1 LPGRRS
7 PGQAKY
13 SAKRFG
19 LQIDITY
26 TYNLPAINPQVI
38 NGRQTLSNAAID
50 SPERRR
56 LPLLLRRAWYGL
68 NRAFRR
74 RIAHLGLTPDQFTV
88 MRTLLE
94 NEGLTQREL
103 VAAMTS
109 DANTVAA
116 LIERMEAACLVQRRP
131 HEKDRRA
138 RRLRLTKTGRTRY
151 HSARSVALAMQAEV
165 LSALPEKAREPF
177 LEELESVAEAC
188 RLAAE
193 RSPKTKVPPR
203 QPD

>member
-1 LPGRRS
+1 M
-7 PGQAKY
+7 
-13 SAKRFG
+13 
-19 LQIDITY
+19 
-26 TYNLPAINPQVI
+26 I
-38 NGRQTLSNAAID
+38 NGRQILNNSAID

-103 VAAMTS
+103 VAAMSS

-116 LIERMEAACLVQRRP
+116 LIERMEAARLVQRRP
-131 HEKDRRA
+131 HETDRRA
-138 RRLRLTKTGRTRY
+138 QRLRLTKIGTSKY
-151 HSARSVALAMQAEV
+151 HSARALALAMQAEI
-165 LSALPEKAREPF
+165 LSALPRQSRELF
-177 LEELESVAEAC
+177 LQELECVAEAC

-193 RSPKTKVPPR
+193 RSSKTKLPR
-203 QPD
+203 RQRS